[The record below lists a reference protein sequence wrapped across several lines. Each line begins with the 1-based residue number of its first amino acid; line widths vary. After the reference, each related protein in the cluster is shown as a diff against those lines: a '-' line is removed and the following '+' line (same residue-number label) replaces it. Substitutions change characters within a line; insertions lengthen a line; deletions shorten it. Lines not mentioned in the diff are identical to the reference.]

1 VKSLLIK
8 TAVACVALLA
18 LVPAARTQRPEN
30 TSLKEIFKADFLIG
44 AALNRRQFS
53 EQDSRGVPIIKTH
66 FNSITPENQLKWQ
79 YVHPLPAKFD
89 FAGAD
94 RYVEFGEKYRMFIV
108 GHTLVWHRQTPD
120 WVFQDEKGKLV
131 DRETLLNRLRQ
142 HIHTV
147 VGRYKGKIKGWDVV
161 NEAVNADGSMR
172 ESKWLKIVGPDY
184 VAKAFEYAR
193 EADPQAEL
201 YYNDYSL
208 ENEPK
213 RNGAV
218 KLIQELQ
225 RQGIKVAGVGLQ
237 GHNKLDWPSM
247 EQQEATIKA
256 FAKLGIKIHITELD
270 IDVLPPVSEDI
281 GPSLKLTD
289 DLQPKLNPYRSG
301 LPEAVE
307 KEQARRF
314 ADLFAVYLKHRD
326 VIDRV
331 TFWGVTDGDTWLNN
345 WPVRGRTNYPL
356 LFDRKGKPKPA
367 FFSVVEAGTT
377 ARKSE

>member
-1 VKSLLIK
+1 MKLFALKIGVSCLVLSALS
-8 TAVACVALLA
+8 AVSQTPG
-18 LVPAARTQRPEN
+18 PANP
-30 TSLKEIFKADFLIG
+30 SLKDVFKSDFLIG
-44 AALNRRQFS
+44 AALNRKQFS
-53 EQDSRGVPIIKTH
+53 EQDPRGGPLIKAH

-79 YVHPLPAKFD
+79 HVHPRPGKFEFD
-89 FAGAD
+89 GSD
-94 RYVEFGEKYRMFIV
+94 RFVAFGEKNGMFIV

-120 WVFQDEKGKLV
+120 WVFEDEKGNPV
-131 DRETLLNRLRQ
+131 DRDTLLQRLRE

-147 VGRYKGKIKGWDVV
+147 MGRYKGKIKGWDVV

-172 ESKWLKIVGPDY
+172 ESKWLKIIGQDY
-184 VAKAFEYAR
+184 IAKAFQYAH

-201 YYNDYSL
+201 YYNDFSL

-225 RQGIKVAGVGLQ
+225 RRGIKVAGVGLQ

-247 EQQEATIKA
+247 EQQDATIVA

-270 IDVLPPVSEDI
+270 LDVLPAVSEDI

-289 DLQPKLNPYRSG
+289 ELQPKLNPYTSG
-301 LPEAVE
+301 LPDAVA

-326 VIDRV
+326 VVDRV

-356 LFDRKGKPKPA
+356 LFDREGKPKLA
-367 FFSVVEAGTT
+367 FDAIVAVGTAT
-377 ARKSE
+377 RKSD